1 MIYLNYHYRYESN
14 DKLHGSVGFHALGGI
29 TLEEAERRLRA
40 IWPDGQF
47 DPQKVLIPA
56 LDNCDGIQHEFVGLS
71 DQPGLQNHADF
82 LQRTLRDFVE
92 QAEKS
97 AAIAGRRYQFE
108 LSMENGSDETLN
120 SLPSK
125 FILQLTGAEIDWVLN
140 QMALV
145 KKSVNEE
152 TGNLVVREIVVLPP
166 AEQRKAVFPNVS
178 DEVFAQLVIEAGYA
192 YIRAHHIIY
201 SCAADGE
208 TISVTEEELRHA
220 LTKGDNPAPVSVDAA
235 FADPMFP
242 TADEIIAYAKKYVGD
257 DPWPEED
264 WVQGTH
270 FALNIWTMDGLKVVT
285 YYTLEAN
292 HEIDTRK
299 GVRFAIE

>member
-1 MIYLNYHYRYESN
+1 MIYFAYQYRYESN

-29 TLEEAERRLRA
+29 TLEEAERRLRI

-56 LDNCDGIQHEFVGLS
+56 LDNCDGIQHEFIEIS
-71 DQPGLQNHADF
+71 EQPGLQNNADF

-92 QAEKS
+92 QAERA
-97 AAIAGRRYQFE
+97 AAIAVRLYQFE
-108 LSMENGSDETLN
+108 LSMENGPDETLN

-140 QMALV
+140 QMSLV

-166 AEQRKAVFPNVS
+166 AEQRKAVFPNVA
-178 DEVFAQLVIEAGYA
+178 DEVFIQLVIEAGYA
-192 YIRAHHIIY
+192 YIRAVLLS
-201 SCAADGE
+201 SCAGYGE

-220 LTKGDNPAPVSVDAA
+220 LTKGDNPDPVSVDAA
-235 FADPMFP
+235 FADSLFP
-242 TADEIIAYAKKYVGD
+242 TADEIIGYAKKYVGD
-257 DPWPEED
+257 KPWPEDD
-264 WVQGTH
+264 WVQGSR
-270 FALNIWTMDGLKVVT
+270 FALNIWLRDGQKRIT
-285 YYTLEAN
+285 FYTLEAN
-292 HEIDTRK
+292 DEIDTSK
-299 GVRFAIE
+299 GVGFVVP

>member
-1 MIYLNYHYRYESN
+1 MTIYFEYQYRYESN
-14 DKLHGSVGFHALGGI
+14 DKLRGSIGFDLGDI

-47 DPQKVLIPA
+47 NPQSVIVPA

-71 DQPGLQNHADF
+71 NQPGLQNHADA

-97 AAIAGRRYQFE
+97 AAIAVRRYQFE
-108 LSMENGSDETLN
+108 LSMENGPDETLN

-125 FILQLTGAEIDWVLN
+125 FILQLTGAEIEWVLK

-145 KKSVNEE
+145 VKSVSEE

-178 DEVFAQLVIEAGYA
+178 DEVFIQLVIEAGYA
-192 YIRAHHIIY
+192 YIRAVLLS
-201 SCAADGE
+201 SCAGYGE

-220 LTKGDNPAPVSVDAA
+220 LTKGDNIPAPVSVDAG
-235 FADPMFP
+235 FADPSFP
-242 TADEIIAYAKKYVGD
+242 TTDEIIEYAKKYVGD
-257 DPWPEED
+257 KPWPEDD
-264 WVQGTH
+264 WVQGSR
-270 FALNIWTMDGLKVVT
+270 FALNIWLLDGQKRIT
-285 YYTLEAN
+285 FYTLEAN
-292 HEIDTRK
+292 DEIDTSK
-299 GVRFAIE
+299 GVGFVVP